1 MKAVMLDVEKAGPRL
16 LDLNAAA
23 AYLGISQSAIR
34 QLVDS
39 GQLSRVRLPAIRQP
53 HGRLDRFLLDKADL
67 DAVIERGKERPDLF
81 ECSNTESDGHRL

>member
-23 AYLGISQSAIR
+23 AYLGISRSAIR

-39 GQLSRVRLPAIRQP
+39 GQLSRVRLPALSQP
-53 HGRLDRFLLDKADL
+53 NGRLDRFLLDKADL
-67 DAVIERGKERPDLF
+67 DAVIERSKERQEF
-81 ECSNTESDGHRL
+81 

>member
-23 AYLGISQSAIR
+23 AYLGISRSAIR

-39 GQLSRVRLPAIRQP
+39 GHLSRVRLPALSQP
-53 HGRLDRFLLDKADL
+53 HGRLDQIGRAH
-67 DAVIERGKERPDLF
+67 V
-81 ECSNTESDGHRL
+81 

>member
-23 AYLGISQSAIR
+23 AYLGISRSAIR

-39 GQLSRVRLPAIRQP
+39 GQLSRVRLPSPSQP

-67 DAVIERGKERPDLF
+67 DAVVERGKEAQML
-81 ECSNTESDGHRL
+81 